1 MELHQRTNRIVAAR
15 SDGSRSTIRVRTSPG
30 RRPLAGRGAFD
41 EAEFPAVIVF
51 DIDND
56 SRMLISPD
64 PNRSQDVDG
73 LNGVLGARCP
83 AGIIRV
89 EFPDGTERTLSDD
102 EEMLH
107 SRIRFF
113 VYSTNNVCNDDFY

>member
-1 MELHQRTNRIVAAR
+1 MELHQRADRIVAAR
-15 SDGSRSTIRVRTSPG
+15 SDETRSTIRVRTSPG

-41 EAEFPAVIVF
+41 EPEFSAVVVF

-56 SRMLISPD
+56 GWMLISPD
-64 PNRSQDVDG
+64 PNCSQDVDG
-73 LNGVLGARCP
+73 LHGVLGARCP

-89 EFPDGTERTLSDD
+89 ELPDSTERTLSDD